1 MRRVV
6 APHTE
11 DKTFSG
17 AGNLVPPIVLMVEGW
32 ADEDNFAK
40 LLKNNLAPQTL
51 AQHGLTG
58 SSTLGIYAHQLTI
71 LRIP

>member
-1 MRRVV
+1 
-6 APHTE
+6 
-11 DKTFSG
+11 
-17 AGNLVPPIVLMVEGW
+17 MVEGW

>member
-17 AGNLVPPIVLMVEGW
+17 AANLVPPIVLMVEGW

-40 LLKNNLAPQTL
+40 LLKK
-51 AQHGLTG
+51 
-58 SSTLGIYAHQLTI
+58 IWR
-71 LRIP
+71 LRLWRSMD